1 MVASLFLWLL
11 HLVHAS
17 LVFLTTKFRKR
28 RYLPP
33 QSLTAYRS
41 KLPKHLAIILVSHDA
56 VNPKHTEE
64 LYMECLVRVVKWCKA
79 LGIEQLT
86 AYDAE
91 GKLSVGMLLLLLT
104 SNDPQGR
111 LTHHD
116 DLPTD
121 ESESEVEYPLTP
133 PLSEASESRSHS
145 PDFGDFP
152 VQLNVTTV
160 CSFKKGASHHRSR
173 EVAVRRRRAHHKH
186 SHNPLTLHIIS
197 RSASKAAIAS
207 AARFLLDEEVCRRQ
221 NSQDLDHKEGGL
233 PSPDFMILHDVHPQ
247 DPPPPLELHGFPPWQ
262 MALTEIHRTIVHV
275 APNNPMAS
283 LITEEAFC
291 RALDDLFWLYN
302 VALTTMPGTRTF
314 IDASPDWVQHVL

>member
-56 VNPKHTEE
+56 ANPKHTEE
-64 LYMECLVRVVKWCKA
+64 LYMECLVSVVKWCKA

-91 GKLSVGMLLLLLT
+91 GTLLGC
-104 SNDPQGR
+104 SDIIKER

-133 PLSEASESRSHS
+133 PLSEASDSSRSHS
-145 PDFGDFP
+145 PDLGGFP

-160 CSFKKGASHHRSR
+160 CSFRKGASLHRPR
-173 EVAVRRRRAHHKH
+173 EVAVRRRAHHKR

-207 AARFLLDEEVCRRQ
+207 TARFLLDEEVCRRQ
-221 NSQDLDHKEGGL
+221 NSQDLDHVKAYELPISELNSILEGFL
-233 PSPDFMILHDVHPQ
+233 PSPDFMIVHDVHPQ
-247 DPPPPLELHGFPPWQ
+247 DPRPPLELHGFPPWQ
-262 MALTEIHRTIVHV
+262 MALTEIHRTIDDV

-291 RALDDLFWLYN
+291 RALDEYAGAQFRL
-302 VALTTMPGTRTF
+302 GR
-314 IDASPDWVQHVL
+314 

>member
-56 VNPKHTEE
+56 TNPKHTEE
-64 LYMECLVRVVKWCKA
+64 LFMECLVRVVKWCKG

-91 GKLSVGMLLLLLT
+91 GTLLGC
-104 SNDPQGR
+104 SDIIKER

-133 PLSEASESRSHS
+133 PLSEASDSRSHS

-160 CSFKKGASHHRSR
+160 CSFKKGASHHRPR
-173 EVAVRRRRAHHKH
+173 EVAVRRRAHHKH

-207 AARFLLDEEVCRRQ
+207 AARFLLDQEVCRRQ
-221 NSQDLDHKEGGL
+221 NGQDLDHVKTYELPISELNSILEGGL
-233 PSPDFMILHDVHPQ
+233 PSPDFMIVHDVHPQ
-247 DPPPPLELHGFPPWQ
+247 DLPPPLELHGFPPWQ
-262 MALTEIHRTIVHV
+262 MALTEIHRTIVHDV
-275 APNNPMAS
+275 GPRNPMAS

-291 RALDDLFWLYN
+291 RALDEYAGAQFRL
-302 VALTTMPGTRTF
+302 GR
-314 IDASPDWVQHVL
+314 

>member
-11 HLVHAS
+11 HLVYAS

-56 VNPKHTEE
+56 ANPKHTEE
-64 LYMECLVRVVKWCKA
+64 LFMECLVRVVKWCKA
-79 LGIEQLT
+79 SGIEQLT

-91 GKLSVGMLLLLLT
+91 GTLLGC
-104 SNDPQGR
+104 SDIIKER
-111 LTHHD
+111 LTHYD

-121 ESESEVEYPLTP
+121 ESESELEYPLTP

-145 PDFGDFP
+145 PDFADFP
-152 VQLNVTTV
+152 VQLNVTTI
-160 CSFKKGASHHRSR
+160 CSFKKGASHDRSR
-173 EVAVRRRRAHHKH
+173 EVAVRRRAHHKH
-186 SHNPLTLHIIS
+186 SHNPLTLHIVS

-221 NSQDLDHKEGGL
+221 NSQDLDHVKAYELPISELNSILEGGL
-233 PSPDFMILHDVHPQ
+233 PSADFMIVHDVHPQ

-262 MALTEIHRTIVHV
+262 MALTEIHRTIVHDV
-275 APNNPMAS
+275 APNNAMAS

-291 RALDDLFWLYN
+291 RALDEYAGAQIRL
-302 VALTTMPGTRTF
+302 GR
-314 IDASPDWVQHVL
+314 

>member
-11 HLVHAS
+11 HFVHAS

-56 VNPKHTEE
+56 ANPKHTEE
-64 LYMECLVRVVKWCKA
+64 LYLECLVRVVKWCKA

-91 GKLSVGMLLLLLT
+91 GTLLGC
-104 SNDPQGR
+104 SDIVKER

-133 PLSEASESRSHS
+133 PLSEASDSRSHS
-145 PDFGDFP
+145 PDLGDFP

-160 CSFKKGASHHRSR
+160 CSFRKGASHHRPR
-173 EVAVRRRRAHHKH
+173 EVAVRRRAHHKH

-207 AARFLLDEEVCRRQ
+207 AARFLSDEEVCRRQ
-221 NSQDLDHKEGGL
+221 NSQDLDHVKAYELPISELNSILEGGL
-233 PSPDFMILHDVHPQ
+233 PSPDFMIVHDVHLQ

-262 MALTEIHRTIVHV
+262 MALTEIHRTIAHDV

-291 RALDDLFWLYN
+291 RALDEYAGAQFRL
-302 VALTTMPGTRTF
+302 GR
-314 IDASPDWVQHVL
+314 